1 MIDYF
6 LLLLAK
12 KQFNSAHKLF
22 LEFPILEQQ
31 FKPIYYALMYFMKDE
46 YPKEYLKMGS
56 ELEETVNEIFI
67 KVGEKERNYT
77 L

>member
-1 MIDYF
+1 
-6 LLLLAK
+6 
-12 KQFNSAHKLF
+12 
-22 LEFPILEQQ
+22 
-31 FKPIYYALMYFMKDE
+31 MKDE